1 MGRGGNTVW
10 CGAVEIAVEIL
21 NGRVRFIL
29 FSDLIDKMKIDLL
42 DVKFW
47 KNVVDKS
54 LAAIYI
60 TDENGK
66 VLYVNDVVE
75 RATGYS
81 KEEIYSLDSIFELAH
96 PEDRVE
102 LLELFSY
109 LKLEVR
115 DFMSRDTSQKVVRLG
130 GSWVSL
136 FLLIFL
142 GKNSTLG
149 LD

>member
-1 MGRGGNTVW
+1 MFARNASKRVGRGGNTVW

-21 NGRVRFIL
+21 NDGVRFIY
-29 FSDLIDKMKIDLL
+29 FQILIDKMKIDLL

-102 LLELFSY
+102 LLELFRGLSEIRSTGFY
-109 LKLEVR
+109 E
-115 DFMSRDTSQKVVRLG
+115 SRRHKK
-130 GSWVSL
+130 W
-136 FLLIFL
+136 
-142 GKNSTLG
+142 
-149 LD
+149 